1 MSLGPPLRLL
11 FVINSPIIGGA
22 ERHTFDLAEGLVEY
36 GCRSTV
42 FAVKNG
48 PLEPPRQVTL
58 LQPSSPRRLSGRV
71 RDLARAIT
79 DERPDV
85 LVSINERP
93 VLVSWLGR
101 LAARSSL
108 PMIAV
113 THSTILNN
121 TRQKL
126 FQLLYTPL
134 FNRADSVVFVSE
146 NQRAYWMSHGFS
158 PRNETTILNGIDVG
172 RFAKTDGARVSARRR
187 HGFTDKDL
195 VLGLCAVMR
204 PEKNH
209 LQLLEAVA
217 RLRAQNVEAKALL
230 VGDGPRRPAIA
241 ARAKA
246 LGIEDDVVMVGMAAD
261 VRPHI
266 AAFDIGVL
274 CSVSIETLSLAALE
288 IMAMGIPMVMSDLSG
303 ASEMIDGTNGRLFP
317 VGDDAQFQRAL
328 LALRDPEVRRAAG
341 SAARTS
347 VEERFDR
354 RTMIARYHRHFVKS
368 ATSRAPARS
377 ST

>member
-36 GCRSTV
+36 GCSSTI
-42 FAVKNG
+42 FAIKKG
-48 PLEPPRQVTL
+48 PLEPPQQVTL

-71 RDLARAIT
+71 RDLGRVIA

-93 VLVSWLGR
+93 VLVTWLGR
-101 LAARSSL
+101 LAARSNI
-108 PMIAV
+108 PMLAV
-113 THSTILNN
+113 THSTVLKNS
-121 TRQKL
+121 RQKL
-126 FQLLYTPL
+126 FQLFYTPI

-146 NQRAYWMSHGFS
+146 NQCAYWMSHGFS
-158 PRNETTILNGIDVG
+158 PRNQTTILNGIDVD
-172 RFAKTDGARVSARRR
+172 RFSNTAEARVAARRR

-209 LQLLEAVA
+209 LQLLKAVA
-217 RLRAQNVEAKALL
+217 RLRAQNIEAKALL
-230 VGDGPRRPAIA
+230 VGDGPRREAIE
-241 ARAKA
+241 ARAKS
-246 LGIEDDVVMVGMAAD
+246 LGIQNDVVLVGMASD

-288 IMAMGIPMVMSDLSG
+288 IMAMGIPMVMSNLSG

-317 VGDDAQFQRAL
+317 VGDDRQFQSAL
-328 LALRDPEVRRAAG
+328 LTLLDPEVRRTAG
-341 SAARTS
+341 AAARKS

-354 RTMIARYHRHFVKS
+354 RAMIARYHRHFVKS
-368 ATSRAPARS
+368 ASINLPVRS
-377 ST
+377 SS

>member
-1 MSLGPPLRLL
+1 MSVGPPLRLL

-36 GCRSTV
+36 GCRSTI

-48 PLEPPRQVTL
+48 PLEPPRNVTL
-58 LQPSSPRRLSGRV
+58 LQPDAPRRLSGRV
-71 RDLARAIT
+71 LDLGRTIAA
-79 DERPDV
+79 EQPDV

-93 VLVSWLGR
+93 VLVTWLGR
-101 LAARSSL
+101 LAARSRL

-121 TRQKL
+121 NRQKL
-126 FQLLYTPL
+126 FQLLYTPI

-146 NQRAYWMSHGFS
+146 NQRAYWMKHGFA

-172 RFAKTDGARVSARRR
+172 RFAKTDEARASARRH
-187 HGFTDKDL
+187 HGFTDDDL

-217 RLRAQNVEAKALL
+217 RLRAQSIKAKALL
-230 VGDGPRRPAIA
+230 VGDGPRREAIK

-246 LGIEDDVVMVGMAAD
+246 LGIENNVVLVGMAAD

-288 IMAMGIPMVMSDLSG
+288 IMAMEIPMVMSDLSG

-317 VGDDAQFQRAL
+317 VGDDNQFQSAL
-328 LALRDPEVRRAAG
+328 LALRDPDVRRAAG
-341 SAARTS
+341 SAARQS

-368 ATSRAPARS
+368 ASRAPARS
-377 ST
+377 SP